1 MLQTVIFI
9 GRSGCGKGTQADL
22 LKEWILGRD
31 INKHQILYIESGNNF
46 RQFVQGNTFA
56 SHKAKAI
63 YERDE
68 RQPDFLACALWGEL
82 LTDQLEENM
91 HLMFDGAP
99 RSLPEAHLVA
109 SSLEFFD
116 RVEPKVIYIDV
127 SRKWSEER
135 LLARGRADD
144 KTLTKINKRLDW
156 FDKDV
161 LPAIEWFK
169 TNPKFKFLEING
181 EQTIEKVHQDIIST
195 Y

>member
-22 LKEWILGRD
+22 LKEWVRGRD
-31 INKHQILYIESGNNF
+31 IDKRQILYIESGNNF
-46 RQFVQGNTFA
+46 RQFIQGKTLA

-68 RQPDFLACALWGEL
+68 RQPDFLACALWGEI

-91 HLMFDGAP
+91 HLMLDGAP
-99 RSLPEAHLVA
+99 RSLPEARLV
-109 SSLEFFD
+109 SSAMEFFERD
-116 RVEPKVIYIDV
+116 EPRVIYIDV

-144 KTLTKINKRLDW
+144 KTLIKINKRLDW

-161 LPAIEWFK
+161 VPAIEWFK
-169 TNPKFKFLEING
+169 TNPQFKFLEING
-181 EQTIEKVHQDIIST
+181 EQSIEKVHQEIISK